1 MPTDRRSLT
10 SPVNGRKSTGP
21 KTTEGKAISANN
33 NFRHG
38 ILARN
43 IVLDDESSERF
54 NALANEF
61 HQQLQPRDF
70 VESTLVDTL
79 VVARW
84 RQIRLRSM
92 EKASLSH
99 EMRKQAPGLT
109 TESKPTRA
117 ALAFRALSDQSRSLD
132 LISRYDA
139 RYEHQF
145 TGTLQR
151 YLTLRTRASVN
162 LPFEPTFPLVPD
174 TPASTQTPSEQ
185 TI

>member
-10 SPVNGRKSTGP
+10 SPINGRKSTGP
-21 KTTEGKAISANN
+21 KTPEGKAASI
-33 NFRHG
+33 RQG

-54 NALANEF
+54 NALASEF
-61 HQQLQPRDF
+61 HQHLQPRDF

-84 RQIRLRSM
+84 RQIRLWSM

-109 TESKPTRA
+109 AESKPTRA
-117 ALAFRALSDQSRSLD
+117 ALAFRTLSDQSRSLD

-145 TGTLQR
+145 TRTLQH
-151 YLTLRTRASVN
+151 YVTLRSRASVN
-162 LPFEPTFPLVPD
+162 LPFEPNLSLGPD
-174 TPASTQTPSEQ
+174 IPAPTQTPSEQ

>member
-10 SPVNGRKSTGP
+10 SPINGRKSTGP

-33 NFRHG
+33 NLRHG

-99 EMRKQAPGLT
+99 EMRNKPPDSQPSPNQPGQPSPSEPSATSPAPST
-109 TESKPTRA
+109 SSA
-117 ALAFRALSDQSRSLD
+117 
-132 LISRYDA
+132 
-139 RYEHQF
+139 
-145 TGTLQR
+145 
-151 YLTLRTRASVN
+151 VM
-162 LPFEPTFPLVPD
+162 
-174 TPASTQTPSEQ
+174 TPATNTSSPARSSATSPSAPAPA
-185 TI
+185 